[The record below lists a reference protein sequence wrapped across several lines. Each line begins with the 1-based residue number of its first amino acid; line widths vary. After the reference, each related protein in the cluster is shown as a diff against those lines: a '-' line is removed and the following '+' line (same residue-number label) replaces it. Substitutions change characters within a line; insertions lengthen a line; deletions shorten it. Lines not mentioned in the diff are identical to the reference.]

1 MEDVNSNNNNK
12 VPTVSVE
19 DVDGLSSGHLDV
31 LHVVA
36 LPGLESLPFPSSDQ
50 HHARLARV
58 AVNLE
63 TRRTRKLSYTHT
75 QRHTDKKTHEDTQ
88 TCKHT
93 QTHIRENTYTKPKRE
108 TSDFETTPVH

>member
-1 MEDVNSNNNNK
+1 MSTTTTTLRYCICGRCQQQQG
-12 VPTVSVE
+12 TVSVE

-50 HHARLARV
+50 HHARLTSM

-63 TRRTRKLSYTHT
+63 TRRIRKLPYTHT
-75 QRHTDKKTHEDTQ
+75 DIQSHTDKKNTCRHTDKQ
-88 TCKHT
+88 SHT
-93 QTHIRENTYTKPKRE
+93 KA
-108 TSDFETTPVH
+108 